1 MHGNSIRKVLRRF
14 SLLRQKQ
21 NFHRR
26 LLILT
31 EHICLEIIFVKQR
44 TLLLSAQYLPV
55 IKLNTTYGNRDMPTI
70 NPLLFCS

>member
-31 EHICLEIIFVKQR
+31 EHICICLEIIFVKQR

-55 IKLNTTYGNRDMPTI
+55 IKLNTTYGKRHANK
-70 NPLLFCS
+70 